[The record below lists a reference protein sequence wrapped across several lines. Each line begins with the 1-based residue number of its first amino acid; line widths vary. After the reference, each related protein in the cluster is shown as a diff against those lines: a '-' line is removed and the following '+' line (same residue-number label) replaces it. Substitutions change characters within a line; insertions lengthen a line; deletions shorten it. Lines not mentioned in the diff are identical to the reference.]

1 MQADLRED
9 RQEAWISEEGLV
21 CRNHHKVFQR
31 TFVICLLRDPLL
43 LEILM

>member
-21 CRNHHKVFQR
+21 CRNHHISENFCYLSPK
-31 TFVICLLRDPLL
+31 TPFVIRDTHV
-43 LEILM
+43 I